1 MLFGNSACNAVCFIA
16 FVINQLKLNGLTSG
30 LSCPKVFALSARI
43 MDDYLVCTIQYRF
56 CRTIVLF
63 KTNNLCGLKV
73 LLKFK
78 NIADICTAPTV
89 NALIV
94 VAHYANILMLFA
106 NKLND
111 SVLRVVCVLILVNK
125 HISEFASIFLQDIRT
140 FFEQFKS
147 FKKQIVKI
155 ESVALF

>member
-1 MLFGNSACNAVCFIA
+1 MGAIEYCKIIVAAFFETMLFGNSACNAVCFIA

-78 NIADICTAPTV
+78 NIADIRANRKCFDRRRPLRKYFD
-89 NALIV
+89 ALC
-94 VAHYANILMLFA
+94 
-106 NKLND
+106 K
-111 SVLRVVCVLILVNK
+111 
-125 HISEFASIFLQDIRT
+125 
-140 FFEQFKS
+140 
-147 FKKQIVKI
+147 
-155 ESVALF
+155 

>member
-1 MLFGNSACNAVCFIA
+1 
-16 FVINQLKLNGLTSG
+16 
-30 LSCPKVFALSARI
+30 

-78 NIADICTAPTV
+78 NIADIRTAPTV

-125 HISEFASIFLQDIRT
+125 HISEFASIFLQDIMTFRAIQVLLRT
-140 FFEQFKS
+140 N
-147 FKKQIVKI
+147 VKI
-155 ESVALF
+155 ESVALFEAVFESPI